1 MEPSV
6 YREKWLTLKG
16 GHPSPEELSQLA
28 QQVAYSFIGRYY
40 QSGFY
45 GAQYIELLCEMATS
59 FPDAELNNRAS
70 SALFGIVV
78 EQLCDDYEEMPVE
91 TYSRVMSQ
99 AISYCRKLTE
109 GASLDGRL
117 TDFGISSFDEL
128 CRRANLVHSRRYIYD
143 AGKSPDKI
151 ILLSR
156 VTIGADVTILSVM
169 IQRLMRIFPEAEIVV
184 IGDAKLEGIFAGH
197 PGIRIRRLGYARSGG
212 LFERFSSWHAAMD
225 VLAEEMPP
233 QSERD
238 VLLIDP
244 DSRISQLGVL
254 PFTHS
259 DNYLFFNSRRCDPSS
274 KNLCMAELANRWVSD
289 VFGTS
294 GFCYPA
300 IWPPAPVRLR
310 ARAVTDAL
318 RAAGCRRVAAVN
330 FGVGTNPRKR
340 LSADFEEKLLGA
352 ILKSPG
358 TVVLLDRGFGE
369 EELSRTAALLDAM
382 ADRGLHASSAGFGDC
397 DLPRVSHGVVGMDC
411 AIGEVSALI
420 AQCDEFIGYD
430 SACQHIAAAAKTPT
444 LTIFAGSNNMHFI
457 RRWSACGDTRCRIV
471 HVNTLTDPAHIDTD
485 AVVTRIMEERAA
497 MAPVGMKRAH
507 RIIEIKARDRDREQ
521 APKTTDGLIEQ

>member
-6 YREKWLTLKG
+6 YREKWLALRRG
-16 GHPSPEELSQLA
+16 SPSPDELSHLA
-28 QQVAYSFIGRYY
+28 QQIAHSFIDRYY
-40 QSGFY
+40 QNSLY
-45 GAQYIELLCEMATS
+45 RAEYIELLCEMATS
-59 FPDAELNNRAS
+59 FADAELNNIAS

-78 EQLCDDYEEMPVE
+78 EELCDDYEEMPVE
-91 TYSRVMSQ
+91 TYSQVMSE
-99 AISYCRKLTE
+99 AISYCRKLAE
-109 GASLDGRL
+109 GASLDRRL
-117 TDFGISSFDEL
+117 SDFGISSFDEL
-128 CRRANLVHSRRYIYD
+128 CRRANLVHSRSYVYD
-143 AGKSPDKI
+143 AAKSPAKV

-156 VTIGADVTILSVM
+156 VTIGADVAILSVM

-184 IGDAKLEGIFAGH
+184 IGDAKLEGIFGGH
-197 PGIRIRRLGYARSGG
+197 PAVRICRLGYARSGG

-233 QSERD
+233 QSEQD

-254 PFTHS
+254 PFTHG
-259 DNYLFFNSRRCDPSS
+259 DNYLFFNSRRCDASS
-274 KNLCMAELANRWVSD
+274 TDLCMAELANRWMNE

-294 GFCYPA
+294 GFCYPT

-310 ARAVTDAL
+310 ARVLTDAL
-318 RAAGCRRVAAVN
+318 RAAGCRRIVAVN

-352 ILKSPG
+352 ILKSSG
-358 TVVLLDRGFGE
+358 TVVLLDRGFGAD
-369 EELSRTAALLDAM
+369 ELSRTAALLDAM
-382 ADRGLHASSAGFGDC
+382 ADRGLLASSAGFGDC
-397 DLPRVSHGVVGMDC
+397 DLPCISHGIVGMDL
-411 AIGEVSALI
+411 AIGEVAALI
-420 AQCDEFIGYD
+420 SQCDEFIGYD

-457 RRWSACGDTRCRIV
+457 RRWSACGDTQCRIV

-497 MAPVGMKRAH
+497 MGPVGMKRAH
-507 RIIEIKARDRDREQ
+507 RILEIMARGRVREQ
-521 APKTTDGLIEQ
+521 APRTTEGLIE